1 MTATG
6 WVGRVV
12 SALLAIALLVG
23 ALVAVVEIAA
33 AALGRSPWL
42 VPHREWTDWFRNH
55 SWNHWI
61 VNAVFIGL
69 IVLGLIL
76 LFLAFRRGK
85 PTALTLRS
93 RHPGVSVAASRRSVE
108 KVLANAALRT
118 TGVSSASATVGRRT
132 ARVKARTS
140 TRSEQNL
147 RTEVESAVQARLD
160 SLSLE
165 RPMRTRVQLSTKDQS

>member
-6 WVGRVV
+6 WFGRVV
-12 SALLAIALLVG
+12 CALLAIALLVG
-23 ALVAVVEIAA
+23 ALVAIVEIAA
-33 AALGRSPWL
+33 AAAGRSPWL
-42 VPHREWTDWFRNH
+42 VPHREWADWLRTH

-76 LFLAFRRGK
+76 LFLAIRRGK

-93 RHPGVSVAASRRSVE
+93 KHPGVSRRSVE

-147 RTEVESAVQARLD
+147 HTEVESAVQARLD
-160 SLSLE
+160 SLGLE
-165 RPMRTRVQLSTKDQS
+165 RPMRTRVQLATKDQS